1 MMAPTYDLY
10 PLDATRQAGVAA
22 ATELW
27 NAACGTDLAISERMV
42 RYGLQTATG
51 GRADARLAV
60 HDGQP
65 LGFVVVTTLP
75 GDPSVA
81 PKELGWIEALAVHP
95 DAQRQGVGSA
105 LLAWAEHW
113 LHDQGCQAVALG
125 AGLRHFTPG
134 VPVELESAPFFV
146 RHDYIGDSLDAPAA
160 EQTWDV
166 AADLA
171 RYTTP
176 PTVRA
181 VDAAVRPAQ
190 PSDEA
195 AILEFFHREFPGR
208 WRFEFE
214 EQLRG
219 GGRISDYM
227 VLWSARGVDGCCTL
241 TFEDSLRPMDHFFPY
256 RLPRPWGQLGGIGI
270 SADRR
275 GQGYGALLLDAG
287 LRRLHNNGVNGCVID
302 WTSLVDFY
310 GKFGFTPYR
319 RYLQLHKPL

>member
-1 MMAPTYDLY
+1 MSTQTDLY
-10 PLDATRQAGVAA
+10 RFDVAKQADVAA

-27 NAACGTDLAISERMV
+27 NTACGAELAISERMV
-42 RYGLQTATG
+42 RFALHPSTG
-51 GRADARLAV
+51 GRTDARFAV
-60 HDGQP
+60 RDGQP
-65 LGFVVVTTLP
+65 VGCVVVTTLP
-75 GDPSVA
+75 TDPSVA
-81 PKELGWIEALAVHP
+81 PKELGWVEALVVHP

-105 LLAWAEHW
+105 LLAWAEAW
-113 LHDQGCQAVALG
+113 LHDQGCQAAALG
-125 AGLRHFTPG
+125 AGLRHFVPG
-134 VPVELESAPFFV
+134 VPVELETAPFFAQ
-146 RHDYIGDSLDAPAA
+146 HGYIGDSLDAPPA

-166 AADLA
+166 AFDLA
-171 RYTTP
+171 HYQTP

-190 PSDEA
+190 ASDEA
-195 AILEFFHREFPGR
+195 ALLEFFHREFPGR

-214 EQLRG
+214 ENLRG

-227 VLWSARGVDGCCTL
+227 VLWSARGVDGCCIL
-241 TFEDSLRPMDHFFPY
+241 TFEDSMRPIDRYYPY
-256 RLPRPWGQLGGIGI
+256 HLPRPWGQLGAIGI

-287 LRRLHNNGVNGCVID
+287 LRRLHNNGINGCVID